1 MSSDSSVLLPNHDQ
15 DQDQSNR
22 NGYLSRAWISDTLMH
37 LCPSKYPPDCHASS
51 LHPYFQYTM
60 MNKESNIFM
69 YLYIC
74 DVLSCPSTTCWF
86 FSSSSTSPCL
96 EPGSHIGHGNV
107 LLCPC
112 EHWGSPCAWWFLALY
127 TVTRLAY
134 LPFSFPPQYL
144 SYDSEGGFVS
154 LFSLSSLYQ
163 SIGVGLSPE
172 ICKDKTGLF
181 SIQSVTA
188 AKMQMCS
195 M

>member
-1 MSSDSSVLLPNHDQ
+1 M
-15 DQDQSNR
+15 
-22 NGYLSRAWISDTLMH
+22 
-37 LCPSKYPPDCHASS
+37 
-51 LHPYFQYTM
+51 
-60 MNKESNIFM
+60 
-69 YLYIC
+69 
-74 DVLSCPSTTCWF
+74 
-86 FSSSSTSPCL
+86 
-96 EPGSHIGHGNV
+96 
-107 LLCPC
+107 
-112 EHWGSPCAWWFLALY
+112 WWFLTLY